1 LIFLGKFV
9 LRRQGGTLVVIDIV
23 SSEDEKLVGRYNYM
37 ERLRD
42 PSHTQA
48 LSPSGLKKIIEDAG
62 AKILTYYSR
71 EVENSID
78 D

>member
-1 LIFLGKFV
+1 MKNWLG
-9 LRRQGGTLVVIDIV
+9 
-23 SSEDEKLVGRYNYM
+23 YNYM

-62 AKILTYYSR
+62 AKILNYYSR
-71 EVENSID
+71 EVENSVD
-78 D
+78 DYENRRLYRDHHRPRSRC

>member
-1 LIFLGKFV
+1 
-9 LRRQGGTLVVIDIV
+9 
-23 SSEDEKLVGRYNYM
+23 M

-62 AKILTYYSR
+62 AKILNYYSR
-71 EVENSID
+71 EVDNSVD